1 MSVTNNANLDYYSL
15 THYQASES
23 GVLDLD
29 KTAPVTGAYRQ
40 VDAMSIFWTMK
51 PRENSDQRFWSI
63 NVEEGLHCKFQVYDG
78 TKVGRILDSFRI
90 VIEKMSYNDKSLL
103 NNEKIYMIF

>member
-1 MSVTNNANLDYYSL
+1 LKFKFAVSLEVSVTNNANLDYYSL

-29 KTAPVTGAYRQ
+29 KAAPVTGAYRQ
-40 VDAMSIFWTMK
+40 VDPMSIFWTMK
-51 PRENSDQRFWSI
+51 PKDNSDQRFWSV

-78 TKVGRILDSFRI
+78 MKVEVQNFTF
-90 VIEKMSYNDKSLL
+90 KT
-103 NNEKIYMIF
+103 NNLQLVPCKK